1 MMTLASVTNKQSEIV
16 KKIHQ
21 TFFSP
26 RRYEDKI
33 TDRQIIDRGVN
44 YRIPFN
50 GGELAVTVWGETGP
64 NVLLMHGW
72 GGSRAQM
79 TGFVDSLLSA
89 GYRVVAYD
97 QPAHGESSG
106 KMTNL
111 FEIAPSMDLVQRL
124 EGKFDGIIAHSFG
137 TLITSHAL
145 VQRNL
150 LRPSR
155 LVYLSPL
162 NRLMDSLPWFQTI
175 AKVPDEIM
183 DGLREM
189 ITDRFGEER
198 LDAAVNEM
206 LVQQINIPAL
216 MFHDRSDT
224 VTPVEASRAIART
237 WSDVQYIETDGL
249 GHRGALQSREIHET
263 VINFLKS

>member
-1 MMTLASVTNKQSEIV
+1 MTLASVTNKQSEIV

-26 RRYEDKI
+26 QRYEDKI

-50 GGELAVTVWGETGP
+50 SGELAVTVWGETGP

-72 GGSRAQM
+72 DGSRAQM
-79 TGFVDSLLSA
+79 TGFVEPLLLA
-89 GYRVVAYD
+89 GHRVVAYD

-111 FEIAPSMDLVQRL
+111 FEIAPSMDLIQRL
-124 EGKFDGIIAHSFG
+124 EGKFDAIIAYSFG
-137 TLITSHAL
+137 TLITSYAL
-145 VQRNL
+145 VKRNL

-155 LVYLSPL
+155 LVYLSSF
-162 NRLMDSLPWFQTI
+162 NRLMDSLAWFQTI
-175 AKVPDEIM
+175 AQLPDGII
-183 DGLREM
+183 DGLHEM
-189 ITDRFGEER
+189 INDQFGKEM
-198 LDAAVNEM
+198 LDTVVNEV
-206 LVQQINIPAL
+206 LAQHINIPVL

-224 VTPVEASRAIART
+224 VIPVEASHAIVRAWR
-237 WSDVQYIETDGL
+237 DVQYIETDGL